1 MNLSN
6 TMAIFAA
13 TEEMRRPLSNEAE
26 RQKTVCLDFDGVLS
40 ASDGPYARG
49 HFGPPVPQ
57 GFKLLRGL
65 LDNGYQ
71 VVILTAR
78 KETDLVTLWLSN
90 HGFPGMVVTNHK
102 IPAIA
107 YIDDRAISWAD
118 DSDAD
123 DVLKYVESPQTVL
136 KLKS

>member
-6 TMAIFAA
+6 TMNIFAA
-13 TEEMRRPLSNEAE
+13 TEELRRPLSHETD
-26 RQKTVCLDFDGVLS
+26 RQKTVCIDFDGVLS
-40 ASDGPYARG
+40 ASDGPYSRA

-71 VVILTAR
+71 VVVLTAR
-78 KETDLVTLWLSN
+78 KETDLITLWLSN
-90 HGFPGMVVTNHK
+90 HGFPNMVVTNHK
-102 IPAIA
+102 VPAIA
-107 YIDDRAISWAD
+107 YIDDRAISFAD
-118 DSDAD
+118 DSDASNI
-123 DVLKYVESPQTVL
+123 LKYVESPEEVL